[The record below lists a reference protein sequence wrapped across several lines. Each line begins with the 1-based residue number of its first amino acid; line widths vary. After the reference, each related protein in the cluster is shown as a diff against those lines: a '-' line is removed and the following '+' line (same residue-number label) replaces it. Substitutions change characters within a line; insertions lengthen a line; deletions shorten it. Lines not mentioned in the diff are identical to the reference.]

1 MSDALSLR
9 AILSLDRVSENVFAG
24 NGPAY
29 PWGGLY
35 GGQIIAQGL
44 SAACATVDR
53 AQVAHSLHAYFI
65 RSGTMQ
71 REVSYEVERLRE
83 GRSFSTR
90 RVVAKQNDEV
100 LASMAVSFQIEE
112 ASPDISAVA
121 MPSLPHWTALPTHA
135 WSPLVT
141 RHFIPMDETG
151 RASAW
156 MKIDEALPDDSQL
169 HLAALTFLSDDLPT
183 DAVGMLHPERVQPGS
198 GRWPFFNASLDH
210 TIHFHA
216 AIRADEM
223 HLHDFTATRFAGARG
238 LSRGEIFDARGRH
251 VASVSQELLVR
262 PRRPR

>member
-1 MSDALSLR
+1 MPDEMSLR
-9 AILSLDRVSENVFAG
+9 EILSLERIAENVYVG

-44 SAACATVDR
+44 RAACASVE
-53 AQVAHSLHAYFI
+53 QPQSPHSLHAYFI

-71 REVSYEVERLRE
+71 REVHYEVEQLRD

-90 RVVAKQNDEV
+90 RVVAKQDGEV
-100 LASMAVSFQIEE
+100 LASMAASFQIDES
-112 ASPDISAVA
+112 SPDRSSVT
-121 MPSLPHWTALPTHA
+121 MPAHPHWTTLPTHR
-135 WSPLVT
+135 WSPIVE
-141 RHFIPMDETG
+141 RHFIPADETG

-156 MKIDEALPDDSQL
+156 MKIVEVLDDAPEL
-169 HLAALTFLSDDLPT
+169 HVAALTFLSDDLPT
-183 DAVGMLHPERVQPGS
+183 DAVGMLHPERVTPGS

-216 AIRADEM
+216 RMRADEM
-223 HLHDFTATRFAGARG
+223 HLHDFTATRFSGARG
-238 LSRGEIFDARGRH
+238 FSRGEIFDAAGRH

-262 PRRPR
+262 PRR